1 MFKKF
6 HLPDERWRWSK
17 SEGDSG
23 LVPEI
28 DLDTESVYAKISAW
42 ADWPLTLCDAHFDF
56 CSMSSDIFLIYW
68 HVTGGELPSVHT

>member
-1 MFKKF
+1 MEMLICYLSSSLMFKKF

-28 DLDTESVYAKISAW
+28 DLDTESVYAKISA
-42 ADWPLTLCDAHFDF
+42 
-56 CSMSSDIFLIYW
+56 
-68 HVTGGELPSVHT
+68 